1 MDDYEKNKALSCIN
15 NIYDRLDGI
24 KHELSLKQ
32 PYVGY
37 LQEKVEPA
45 LHDMIVL
52 NEIIQ
57 KMTKN

>member
-52 NEIIQ
+52 NEII
-57 KMTKN
+57 

>member
-1 MDDYEKNKALSCIN
+1 MEDYEKNNSLSCIN
-15 NIYDRLDGI
+15 NINDTQDGI
-24 KHELSLKQ
+24 IHELSLKQ